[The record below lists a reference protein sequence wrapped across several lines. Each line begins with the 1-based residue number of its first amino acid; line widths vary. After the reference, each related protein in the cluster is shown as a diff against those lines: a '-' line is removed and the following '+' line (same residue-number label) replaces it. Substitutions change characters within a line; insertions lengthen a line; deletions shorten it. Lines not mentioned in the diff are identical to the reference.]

1 MKIAIRE
8 LTFSPTCT
16 NFRYEA
22 VAIDLKT
29 QRKIVMYGNTEIEA
43 LQALDSTLERWTEA
57 LDKGRN
63 EIEKYIDY
71 LKQGYGQ
78 TE

>member
-1 MKIAIRE
+1 MKIALRE
-8 LTFSPTCT
+8 LQFAPTGT
-16 NFRYEA
+16 HFTHEA

-29 QRKIVMYGNTEIEA
+29 QRKIVMYGNSEIEA

-78 TE
+78 GE